1 MKKAINKVVTY
12 IINKN
17 KTISDIELLFGEDW
31 NQNTKAKRWKYREQ
45 IFNNNISIFPIIS
58 NILTFWKLKRKI
70 VEIEHYNKQ
79 LGSCKNV

>member
-31 NQNTKAKRWKYREQ
+31 NQNTKAKRWKYRE
-45 IFNNNISIFPIIS
+45 
-58 NILTFWKLKRKI
+58 
-70 VEIEHYNKQ
+70 
-79 LGSCKNV
+79 